1 MISILISTHNPIAK
15 YLKICLESI
24 FSQTYQDF
32 EIVLIDDGSDEKVI
46 DYLKKEKFNL
56 DKIRYI
62 RLDQNV
68 GLPKALN
75 IGLKECKG
83 EYIARMDDD
92 DVMFPTRLEKQLK
105 YVQEN
110 EIDGCFTWFDTID
123 ASNNIIGRQAI
134 NVSNEK
140 MLNQL
145 LNKGNIFC
153 HASLFLKKS
162 VLEEINGY
170 DENLR
175 YAQDSELYIRI
186 LTNYKM
192 GIVKEYLV
200 QHRKNDYRNNSY
212 RETLSLT
219 YALFGVMNYYTSK
232 RKLKINEKI
241 KIFIRI
247 IRYYIGLL
255 KIAKK

>member
-1 MISILISTHNPIAK
+1 MISILMSTHNPIIK
-15 YLKICLESI
+15 YFKICLESI
-24 FSQTYQDF
+24 FNQTYQNF

-46 DYLKKEKFNL
+46 DYLKKEEIDL
-56 DKIRYI
+56 SKIKYI
-62 RLDQNV
+62 RLEQNV

-83 EYIARMDDD
+83 EFIARMDDD
-92 DVMFPTRLEKQLK
+92 DIMLPTRLEKQLE
-105 YVQEN
+105 YVKKN
-110 EIDGCFTWFDTID
+110 NLDGCFSWYDTID
-123 ASNNIIGRQAI
+123 SLDNVIKRNAI
-134 NVSNEK
+134 NIDDKK
-140 MLNQL
+140 MMKQL

-162 VLEEINGY
+162 VFDKINGY

-192 GIVKEYLV
+192 GIVKECLL
-200 QHRKNDYRNNSY
+200 QHRVNDYRNNSY

-219 YALFGVMNYYTSK
+219 YALFGAMNYYTSK
-232 RKLKINEKI
+232 GKLKLKEKI
-241 KIFIRI
+241 EIFGRL
-247 IRYYIGLL
+247 IRYYVALL
-255 KIAKK
+255 KISEK

>member
-1 MISILISTHNPIAK
+1 MISILMSTHNPITEYFK
-15 YLKICLESI
+15 KCLDSI

-32 EIVLIDDGSDEKVI
+32 EIVLIDDGSEQKVI
-46 DYLKKEKFNL
+46 DYLKKEEIDL
-56 DKIRYI
+56 SKIKHI
-62 RLDQNV
+62 RLDKNV
-68 GLPKALN
+68 GLPRALN

-92 DVMFPTRLEKQLK
+92 DIMLPTRLEKQLDYIQK
-105 YVQEN
+105 N
-110 EIDGCFTWFDTID
+110 NLDGCFTWYDTID
-123 ASNNIIGRQAI
+123 NSDNIISKQSI
-134 NVSNEK
+134 EISNEK
-140 MLNQL
+140 MLSQL

-162 VLEEINGY
+162 VFEEINGY

-192 GIVKEYLV
+192 GIVKEYLL

-219 YALFGVMNYYTSK
+219 YALFGAMNYYTTK
-232 RKLKINEKI
+232 GNLKLAEKI
-241 KIFIRI
+241 KIFIRM
-247 IRYYIGLL
+247 IRYYISLL
-255 KIAKK
+255 RIAKK